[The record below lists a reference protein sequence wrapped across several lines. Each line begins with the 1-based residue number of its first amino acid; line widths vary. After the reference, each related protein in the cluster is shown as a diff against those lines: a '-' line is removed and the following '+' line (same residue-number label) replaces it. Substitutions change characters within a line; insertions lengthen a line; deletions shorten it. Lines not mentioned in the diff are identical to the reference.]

1 MARRGR
7 DEPADLAERD
17 DPAADLVAVAR
28 EIVLRSLTVRARSRA
43 ELVATLRKRG
53 VPDAAASEVLERFAE
68 LRLVDD
74 SAFAEQWVEGA
85 RRRQRSRAVLRQ
97 ELRAKGLDPET
108 VQEAVASVS
117 DDDEFASALALAR
130 KRAAATAGL
139 DAGVRYRRVAG
150 ALARRGFG
158 PEVTR
163 RAVREALA
171 DIDGGA
177 DADLLP

>member
-17 DPAADLVAVAR
+17 DPAADPVAVAR

-43 ELVATLRKRG
+43 ELVETLRKRG

-97 ELRAKGLDPET
+97 ELRAK
-108 VQEAVASVS
+108 VS
-117 DDDEFASALALAR
+117 
-130 KRAAATAGL
+130 
-139 DAGVRYRRVAG
+139 
-150 ALARRGFG
+150 
-158 PEVTR
+158 TR
-163 RAVREALA
+163 RRCRRRWRL
-171 DIDGGA
+171 
-177 DADLLP
+177 